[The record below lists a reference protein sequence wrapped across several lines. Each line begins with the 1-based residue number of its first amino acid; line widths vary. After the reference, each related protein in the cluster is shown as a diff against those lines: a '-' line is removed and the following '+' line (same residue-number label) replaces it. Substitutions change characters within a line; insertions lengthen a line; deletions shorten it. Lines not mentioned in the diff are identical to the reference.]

1 MEDFFE
7 DRINDW
13 IRLEA
18 FDFFEEVGFGM
29 TLLVRTPTSA
39 FNERDKAKEIG
50 VDDNVLVREC

>member
-1 MEDFFE
+1 
-7 DRINDW
+7 
-13 IRLEA
+13 
-18 FDFFEEVGFGM
+18 M